1 LPTRRLENVSCMNV
15 NVAKPIP
22 VHAATYTFDVHVVID
37 KRKLQVGD
45 ATVKMLNNIPFKVS
59 GAHRYV

>member
-1 LPTRRLENVSCMNV
+1 MNV